1 MFAVRNFMQS
11 MTKEEFGWYLEQ
23 FPDVL
28 RKTLKPTPSDS
39 AFVMDGQI
47 LSTMYIVLSF
57 SPQLFVKRLKVG
69 LNRKDVISVLD
80 NFSEYLEVYLYVK
93 TEKGNIFHEVCCQYE
108 ELLKERGV
116 SPRLARKTAE
126 VVVVELVN
134 EVYSH
139 SILNFRNGKHRC
151 NGLPL

>member
-1 MFAVRNFMQS
+1 MFAVRNFMQT

-39 AFVMDGQI
+39 AFVIRGEI
-47 LSTMYIVLSF
+47 LRSMYVVFAYDS
-57 SPQLFVKRLKVG
+57 LFFVG
-69 LNRKDVISVLD
+69 KSKEGLDRKDVALVLD
-80 NFSEYLEVYLYVK
+80 KYSKYLEKYLFVE
-93 TEKGNIFHEVCCQYE
+93 TTKGNVFLEVCCQYE

-116 SPRLARKTAE
+116 LPRLARKTAPA
-126 VVVVELVN
+126 VVTELIN

-151 NGLPL
+151 NGLPQ